1 MLYLVKKAMSEKIAN
16 EKNFFC
22 FPVNY
27 HKTDTAVLIE
37 TTEFA
42 IFFTKFFRSIALLF
56 LDLVTIQSIFSLRLW
71 ITFVILKSR
80 KKLDV
85 SAGNLSPAYTTMS
98 ISNGQSCVFLTVFDC

>member
-22 FPVNY
+22 YPVNY
-27 HKTDTAVLIE
+27 HKTDTAVLTE

-80 KKLDV
+80 KNWMYLR
-85 SAGNLSPAYTTMS
+85 AIFHPHTQQCLSQMDKAA
-98 ISNGQSCVFLTVFDC
+98 FF